1 MEAMGERTKR
11 GVAEA
16 VASELK
22 QELGERVV
30 EVRLYGSVA
39 RGRSEDDSDIDLLL
53 VVDRKGD
60 LGPVSRI
67 LGEWMARS
75 GEVVH
80 LVTVTRT
87 ELDELEREQ
96 TPFSKA
102 IESEGEALA

>member
-1 MEAMGERTKR
+1 MGERTKR
-11 GVAEA
+11 SVAEG

-22 QELGERVV
+22 QELGDQVV

-39 RGRSEDDSDIDLLL
+39 RGGSEEGSDIDLLL
-53 VVDRKGD
+53 VVDRKSD

-75 GEVVH
+75 GELVH

-87 ELDELEREQ
+87 ELDELERKE
-96 TPFSKA
+96 TPFSRA
-102 IESEGEALA
+102 IQTEGEALA